1 MASIQKKGE
10 SWYCQFMFSRRR
22 HTFAVGRVDESE
34 AEAVRARVDY
44 VLMRLKQG
52 LMELPAGTDVVAF
65 VQHDGRPP
73 ATKADPPPDTSF
85 RKFRDAYLEAFG
97 HGAIESNSHDT
108 VTIHLSHLADTLG
121 EHFPLGEL
129 SAAHL
134 QRHVDR
140 RRKDVAGVTIKKEI
154 DTFRSA
160 WNWAGRMGHVRG
172 EFPGKGL
179 VFPKDREKLPFMTW
193 AEVERRI
200 AAGGDPDEL
209 WECLFLTMPEIDG
222 LLEHVRTRKA
232 PPWVYPMILF
242 AAHTGARRSEMIRA
256 RAEDVDLAAG
266 VVTVRE
272 KKRVR
277 GRLTTRRVPL
287 SGSLAAALGEW
298 LPGKTHLFGP
308 GQRPLSVQ
316 GAQKAF
322 GRVLKDSRWS
332 VLKGWHV
339 LRHSFIS
346 SLASRGIDQRLIDE
360 WVGHQTEAMRRR
372 YRHLTPDVQKQAIRS
387 VFG

>member
-1 MASIQKKGE
+1 MASIQKKGDG
-10 SWYCQFMFSRRR
+10 WYCQFMFSRRR
-22 HTFAVGRVDESE
+22 HTFAVGKVDE
-34 AEAVRARVDY
+34 AEAEAIRARVEY

-52 LMELPAGTDVVAF
+52 LMKLPAGADIVTF
-65 VQHDGRPP
+65 VLHDGRPP
-73 ATKADPPPDTSF
+73 SAVVDPAPSTTL
-85 RKFRDAYLEAFG
+85 REFRDAYLEAFR

-108 VTIHLSHLADTLG
+108 ATIHLSHVSDTLG
-121 EHFPLGEL
+121 ERFLLADL
-129 SAAHL
+129 STAEL

-172 EFPGKGL
+172 DFPGTGL

-193 AEVERRI
+193 PEVERRVT
-200 AAGGDPDEL
+200 AGGNPDEL
-209 WECLFLTMPEIDG
+209 WECLYLTVPELDG
-222 LLEHVRTRKA
+222 LLEHVRVRRA
-232 PPWVYPMILF
+232 PSWVYPIFLF

-256 RAEDVDLAAG
+256 RAEDVDLAGG

-298 LPGKTHLFGP
+298 LPGRTHLFGP

-372 YRHLTPDVQKQAIRS
+372 YRHLTPDVQQQAIRS